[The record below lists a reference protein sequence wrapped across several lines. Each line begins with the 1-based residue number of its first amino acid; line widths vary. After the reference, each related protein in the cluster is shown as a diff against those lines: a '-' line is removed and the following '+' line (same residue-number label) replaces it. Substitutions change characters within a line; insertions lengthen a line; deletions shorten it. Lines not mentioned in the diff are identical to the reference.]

1 MPGRA
6 AMSRRLAALAGPPVA
21 AMVAGIVSAA
31 WAALPLRGGGWPA
44 VATAIAAACVA
55 AGSLRLAL
63 REVPEPEETYLLAAH
78 ERAWHLALAAIRLV
92 SWEEIGCA
100 AILWLEILHPA
111 RPWHAG
117 VLGAILISWLLTVH
131 IAESGAP
138 AAGLLRRQ
146 AKVLAAG
153 ACLLALGACAT
164 FLPGAAS
171 GGGAALHVLAA
182 IAVVAVAVAVL
193 PG

>member
-1 MPGRA
+1 
-6 AMSRRLAALAGPPVA
+6 MSRRLLVIAGPPIAAMLLGVA
-21 AMVAGIVSAA
+21 AVVFAA
-31 WAALPLRGGGWPA
+31 VPLRGSGWPA
-44 VATAIAAACVA
+44 FVLAIAAACVA

-63 REVPEPEETYLLAAH
+63 REVPEWQETYLLTLP
-78 ERAWHLALAAIRLV
+78 ERALHLGLAATRQL
-92 SWEEIGCA
+92 SWEEIGCV
-100 AILWLEILHPA
+100 AILWLEVLHPA
-111 RPWHAG
+111 RPWHTG

-138 AAGLLRRQ
+138 PASLLRRQ

-153 ACLLALGACAT
+153 ACLLALGACAAL
-164 FLPGAAS
+164 LPGATS

-182 IAVVAVAVAVL
+182 IAIIAAAVLVL